1 MRGRI
6 RSAPALLSK
15 FTLAQGAR
23 RGRTRMGHSG
33 RTDEPA
39 GSGGAVLTRR
49 DLLELA
55 GLAFAT
61 TAIPPVAA
69 FAEAVGSQDEAA
81 LGVSPVMDKL
91 SRYMSEAC
99 ERALPDDVLE
109 KAKHHIVDTLAAMI
123 SGSEIRPGHAAIE
136 FVRAYGGKE
145 VATVVASNIVCGPIE
160 AALANGVLAHAD
172 ETDDS
177 HGPSRSHP
185 GVSVVPAA
193 LAAGEQFGISG
204 KHFLR
209 AVTLGYDVGTRVTM
223 SMGGPGYQVATHRS
237 THGTVAAFGAG
248 AAAGCAAGLGA
259 QQMRLLLDYSAQQT
273 SGMGAWSRDTEH
285 MEKAFLFGGKPA
297 AGGVTAAMLIRSG
310 WTGVDDIFSGPD
322 NFFQALAP
330 RENGVV
336 KADPTQ
342 LVEKLGER
350 YEITRTN
357 IKKWTVGSPIQAPL
371 DALAGFFNRRS
382 FTADDVQKVVVR
394 IASDEA
400 NTVSNRDMP
409 DICMQHMIALML
421 LDKTATFRSAHD
433 KAHMKDPDV
442 LRQRAK
448 VQVVA
453 DPRIDARRPRR
464 EAIVEVTLADGT
476 QMSEWVRDVRGTAEN
491 PMPREEVVRKARDLI
506 APVLGGATCATL
518 IDKLLA
524 LENVKDIRELRPVLQ
539 RS

>member
-1 MRGRI
+1 
-6 RSAPALLSK
+6 
-15 FTLAQGAR
+15 
-23 RGRTRMGHSG
+23 MGYG
-33 RTDEPA
+33 GDKDKPA
-39 GSGGAVLTRR
+39 GTGEAILTRR
-49 DLLELA
+49 NLLEFA
-55 GLAFAT
+55 GLALAT
-61 TAIPPVAA
+61 TAIPPGVVI
-69 FAEAVGSQDEAA
+69 AEAAASQGEAA
-81 LGVSPVMDKL
+81 QGVSLVIDKL
-91 SRYMSEAC
+91 SRYMSEAGA
-99 ERALPDDVLE
+99 RALPDEVVE
-109 KAKHHIVDTLAAMI
+109 KAKQHILDTMAAMI
-123 SGSEIRPGHAAIE
+123 SGSEIRPGRAAIE

-145 VATVVASNIVCGPIE
+145 VATVVSSNIVCGPIE

-204 KHFLR
+204 QHFLR
-209 AVTLGYDVGTRVTM
+209 AVTLGYDVGTRMTM
-223 SMGGPGYQVATHRS
+223 SMGGPGYQAATHRS

-259 QQMRLLLDYSAQQT
+259 QQMRFLLDYSAQQT
-273 SGMGAWSRDTEH
+273 SGIGAWSRDAEH

-322 NFFQALAP
+322 NFFEALAP

-342 LVEKLGER
+342 LVDKLGER

-371 DALAGFFNRRS
+371 DALAGFFKQRS
-382 FTADDVQKVVVR
+382 FSANDVQKVVVR

-409 DICMQHMIALML
+409 DICLQYMVAVML

-433 KAHMKDPDV
+433 KERMKDPAV
-442 LRQRAK
+442 MRQRAK
-448 VQVVA
+448 VEVVA

-464 EAIVEVTLADGT
+464 EAIVEVTLIDGT
-476 QMSEWVRDVRGTAEN
+476 QLSEWVRDVRGTAEN
-491 PMPREEVVRKARDLI
+491 PMPREEVVAKARDLI
-506 APVLGGATCATL
+506 APVLGSATCSTL
-518 IDKLLA
+518 IDKILA
-524 LENVKDIRELRPVLQ
+524 LDTVKDIRELRPALQ

>member
-1 MRGRI
+1 
-6 RSAPALLSK
+6 
-15 FTLAQGAR
+15 
-23 RGRTRMGHSG
+23 MGHGG
-33 RTDEPA
+33 RKDSAA
-39 GSGGAVLTRR
+39 GSSKAVLTRR
-49 DLLELA
+49 TLLELA
-55 GLAFAT
+55 GLTFAT
-61 TAIPPVAA
+61 TVIPSGFAAGTAVAS
-69 FAEAVGSQDEAA
+69 EGDAA
-81 LGVSPVMDKL
+81 QGVSPVMDKL
-91 SRYMSEAC
+91 SRYMSEAS
-99 ERALPDDVLE
+99 ERALPDEVVE
-109 KAKHHIVDTLAAMI
+109 KAKHHILDTLAAMI
-123 SGSEIRPGHAAIE
+123 SGSEIRPGRAAIE
-136 FVRAYGGKE
+136 FARAYGGKE
-145 VATVVASNIVCGPIE
+145 VATVVASNIVCGAIE

-209 AVTLGYDVGTRVTM
+209 AVTLGYDVGTRITM

-259 QQMRLLLDYSAQQT
+259 PQMRLLLDYSAQQT
-273 SGMGAWSRDTEH
+273 SGIGAWSRDAEH

-297 AGGVTAAMLIRSG
+297 AGGVTAAMLIRAG

-322 NFFQALAP
+322 NFFEALAP
-330 RENGVV
+330 RENGAV

-342 LVEKLGER
+342 LVDKLGER
-350 YEITRTN
+350 YEIARTN

-371 DALAGFFNRRS
+371 DALAGFFQKRS
-382 FTADDVQKVVVR
+382 FTAGDVKKVVVR

-409 DICMQHMIALML
+409 DICVEHMIAVML

-433 KAHMKDPDV
+433 KERMKDPAV
-442 LRQRAK
+442 LKQRAK
-448 VQVVA
+448 VEVVA

-464 EAIVEVTLADGT
+464 EAIVEVVFTDGT
-476 QMSEWVRDVRGTAEN
+476 QLSEWVRDVRGTAEN
-491 PMPREEVVRKARDLI
+491 PMPREEVVAKARDLI
-506 APVLGGATCATL
+506 APVLGSASCESL
-518 IDKLLA
+518 IEKVLA
-524 LENVKDIRELRPVLQ
+524 LESVKDVRELRPVLQ
-539 RS
+539 RG